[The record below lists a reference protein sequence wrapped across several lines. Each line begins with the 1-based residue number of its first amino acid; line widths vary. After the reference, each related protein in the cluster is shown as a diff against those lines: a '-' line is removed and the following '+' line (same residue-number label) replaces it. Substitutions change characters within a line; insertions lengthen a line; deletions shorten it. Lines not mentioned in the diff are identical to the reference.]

1 MGLLGGRPRGGGGRL
16 GSRGRTHRDGG
27 GTAPEPAGREW
38 ASARRRG
45 APGAAAAAAAV
56 AAAASGDAPPPLFW
70 AASAAA
76 AAAAAVGGCSA
87 QRRPPLWAVATAT
100 TAAAGHWVG
109 ASVVATFG
117 VGGMTSTRLGAFFFS
132 FCIRTRTRPMKGSA
146 APTGCRPTT
155 PAARASAS
163 VAWMAVASL
172 GRDAPQSDDALA
184 RRRPA
189 GDGGATAR
197 APARGRPAGASAT
210 GRPPRP
216 GHAGGVTAP
225 ARVGAMDG
233 WARGHV
239 RGHPP
244 PATGGTHPPLPL
256 PPRLADGSAVGRACC
271 WRAVPPRPPARR
283 RPRAGGSGRRGSGCS
298 SRRVGRWVTGGMYC
312 TVRP

>member
-16 GSRGRTHRDGG
+16 GSRGRTHRDDG
-27 GTAPEPAGREW
+27 GTAPEPAGRER

-45 APGAAAAAAAV
+45 APRAAAAAAAV
-56 AAAASGDAPPPLFW
+56 AAAASGDALPPLCW

-87 QRRPPLWAVATAT
+87 QRWPPLWAVATAT
-100 TAAAGHWVG
+100 TAAAGQWVG

-117 VGGMTSTRLGAFFFS
+117 VGGMTSTRLGAFFFF
-132 FCIRTRTRPMKGSA
+132 FCIRTRTRPTEGCA

-163 VAWMAVASL
+163 LAWMAVASL

-184 RRRPA
+184 RRRPS

-216 GHAGGVTAP
+216 G
-225 ARVGAMDG
+225 
-233 WARGHV
+233 
-239 RGHPP
+239 
-244 PATGGTHPPLPL
+244 
-256 PPRLADGSAVGRACC
+256 
-271 WRAVPPRPPARR
+271 
-283 RPRAGGSGRRGSGCS
+283 RAGGGFGPRACRGGGTGGRAGRCEGTLPRLLWAPTRRYHYRLVLQTVARWGGPAVGGRCRRGRRPAGGPA
-298 SRRVGRWVTGGMYC
+298 RGERPLGDGRYVYC
-312 TVRP
+312 TVRR